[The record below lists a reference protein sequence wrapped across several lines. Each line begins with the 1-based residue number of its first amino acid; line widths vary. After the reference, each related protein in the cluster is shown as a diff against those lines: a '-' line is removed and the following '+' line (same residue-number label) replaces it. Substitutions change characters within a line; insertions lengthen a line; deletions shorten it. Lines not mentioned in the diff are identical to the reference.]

1 MSLEKITELLRKQRL
16 VEGMVHSQ
24 SMPRQQLV
32 ETMVHRTHLAEIQ
45 NLLHRLSS
53 REIGNILEALSPGDA
68 RALWQQLPETRE
80 NDVLWE
86 VSEPLREH
94 LAGGREPGLTQAR
107 INAFEVRDGRLCVAF
122 DAGGRRVARAELLA
136 TV

>member
-45 NLLHRLSS
+45 NLLHRLGS

-68 RALWQQLPETRE
+68 RALWQ
-80 NDVLWE
+80 
-86 VSEPLREH
+86 
-94 LAGGREPGLTQAR
+94 
-107 INAFEVRDGRLCVAF
+107 
-122 DAGGRRVARAELLA
+122 
-136 TV
+136 

>member
-53 REIGNILEALSPGDA
+53 REKIG
-68 RALWQQLPETRE
+68 RAH
-80 NDVLWE
+80 V
-86 VSEPLREH
+86 
-94 LAGGREPGLTQAR
+94 
-107 INAFEVRDGRLCVAF
+107 
-122 DAGGRRVARAELLA
+122 
-136 TV
+136 

>member
-45 NLLHRLSS
+45 NLLHT
-53 REIGNILEALSPGDA
+53 EALTANGKTMGDNCATVTASNPDVIFPYSKPMREKAGFLVLSGNLFDSALIKTSVISPGIWVRSTPNSLQA
-68 RALWQQLPETRE
+68 SRKSSPK
-80 NDVLWE
+80 
-86 VSEPLREH
+86 
-94 LAGGREPGLTQAR
+94 LA
-107 INAFEVRDGRLCVAF
+107 
-122 DAGGRRVARAELLA
+122 
-136 TV
+136 